1 MSSNKYMRMT
11 KRRLVDYILF
21 LHVKLSEKQQDLHK
35 ARMRIKGLIVEKR
48 IVRELAPEAEFGD
61 TLVEEIPEGM

>member
-1 MSSNKYMRMT
+1 MRMT

-21 LHVKLSEKQQDLHK
+21 LHERIEEKQQDLHK

-48 IVRELAPEAEFGD
+48 IVRELAPETEFGG
-61 TLVEEIPEGM
+61 TLVEEIAEGM